1 MDKEIICSICGE
13 VIDGYGHCAQPV
25 KNGRCCDKCNN
36 EIVIPRRVAF
46 FKALENFEPHNE
58 M

>member
-25 KNGRCCDKCNN
+25 QNGRCCDKCNV
-36 EIVIPRRVAF
+36 EVVIPRRMELFNAIKEV
-46 FKALENFEPHNE
+46 E
-58 M
+58 

>member
-25 KNGRCCDKCNN
+25 NSGICCDKCNN
-36 EIVIPRRVAF
+36 EVVMPRIVAF
-46 FKALENFEPHNE
+46 FNALENFEPYNE

>member
-13 VIDGYGHCAQPV
+13 IIDGYGHCAQPV
-25 KNGRCCDKCNN
+25 NSGICCDKCNN
-36 EIVIPRRVAF
+36 EVVMPRIVAF
-46 FKALENFEPHNE
+46 FNALENLDQFSE